1 MYYFPHK
8 VRDPSRFGVLTLDE
22 HGQAV
27 GVEEKPINPTSNL
40 ALTGHYVFDNDI
52 VEISKNLKPSSRGE
66 TEITEAIQLYLEKRA
81 LDFCTLGRGFAWF
94 DTGTHNSLLEASQFV
109 ETIEAR
115 QGTKIACIEEIA
127 FNNGWMT
134 IDEVFEKVSAA
145 PKNCYSNYL
154 RSVALLGASHEVGNI
169 ATPLFEE
176 TA

>member
-1 MYYFPHK
+1 MRSLKQFSFIWK
-8 VRDPSRFGVLTLDE
+8 SERLTFVHLD
-22 HGQAV
+22 GASL
-27 GVEEKPINPTSNL
+27 G
-40 ALTGHYVFDNDI
+40 LTPG
-52 VEISKNLKPSSRGE
+52 L
-66 TEITEAIQLYLEKRA
+66 
-81 LDFCTLGRGFAWF
+81 
-94 DTGTHNSLLEASQFV
+94 NSLLEASQFV